1 MWADESNGSAVSDRD
16 GNRRTDDRIVRV
28 RIHPAIGIAR
38 VGNSTRPDGWYYG
51 PETPDPE
58 PTPPGFTKDADG
70 AIKRQAARFRLY
82 GHAAD
87 GHVVREVTVADPG
100 TRITWGVHVANR
112 KAAWYQFQLPLDIPD
127 SRDPAARPSARR
139 NPSVTDRRSLVIDP
153 GRKTLNATPGGRVP
167 FTGGRFLG
175 RVDVP
180 LGEMRTDEHGR
191 LVVLGGLGAAGS
203 PDHTPPASVTNND
216 GWYDDISDG
225 PVTASVTIDG
235 VSVPVDPAWVV
246 VAPPNFAPDLRTV
259 RTLYDLLF
267 DVFVGTGQLPFPARV
282 SFGEHI
288 EPILR
293 RFCELQWVNAG
304 FAAKFGWA
312 GPEYFLAPEALRRL
326 SSPAIEHREVRRQV
340 YTALRDYNRDDK
352 SPMPWPWLYGDG
364 MASVPRTVRQYMTL
378 SPTQDRLLLAWS
390 QGNFDASPFAG
401 YPHRVE
407 DAPPA
412 AQPGLLDRAALDFCV
427 ADAFHPG
434 IEVTWPIRHA
444 TMFAEPFRIRARPEG
459 DPDPDYGNTL
469 TPDKALAPDG
479 PLYAQGPGDLSRW
492 MAVPWQTDT
501 AGCRA
506 GYESQAGLGPR
517 YDPYVP
523 TFWPARVPNHVLKQS
538 DYEKVNRPDSGG
550 SSDREAAFT
559 HRAVWLRG
567 LTGTT
572 PEAQRRQMIDGW
584 YKLGIV
590 EVRPY
595 TVGDGRFPARM
606 QVESPPQPPFDQARD
621 ANNLVNVHV
630 PEPAPDEP
638 VIRDVAEATGQ
649 HAADVTVG
657 YVDNI
662 DPYLDSQ

>member
-1 MWADESNGSAVSDRD
+1 MSDRNGS
-16 GNRRTDDRIVRV
+16 GRTGDAIVRL

-38 VGNSTRPDGWYYG
+38 VGNSTRPDGWFLG
-51 PETPDPE
+51 PETPNPPVSPTGSFKDP
-58 PTPPGFTKDADG
+58 DG

-82 GHAAD
+82 GYTAD
-87 GHVVREVTVADPG
+87 GRVVREVTTSDPG

-112 KAAWYQFQLPLDIPD
+112 KAGWYEFHLPLDIPD
-127 SRDPAARPSARR
+127 SRDPAAKPSVRR
-139 NPSVTDRRSLVIDP
+139 NPRVGDRGSLVIDP
-153 GRKTLNATPGGRVP
+153 GRKTLDAASGAVVP

-180 LGEMRTDEHGR
+180 LGEMHADEAGR
-191 LVVLGGLGAAGS
+191 LVVLGGHGTSGS
-203 PDHTPPASVTNND
+203 PDHTPLASVTNND

-225 PVTASVTIDG
+225 PVTATVTVDG
-235 VSVPVDPAWVV
+235 MPIPVDPAWVV
-246 VAPPNFAPDLRTV
+246 VAPPNFAPEVRTL

-267 DVFVGTGQLPFPARV
+267 DVFVSTGQLPFPATV

-304 FAAKFGWA
+304 FAAQFGWA
-312 GPEYFLAPEALRRL
+312 GPRHFLDPDNLARL
-326 SSPAIEHREVRRQV
+326 GSPAAEYREVRRQV
-340 YTALRDYNRDDK
+340 YTALRDYGRDDK
-352 SPMPWPWLYGDG
+352 SPMPWPWMYGDG

-378 SPTQDRLLLAWS
+378 SPTQDRMLLAWS
-390 QGNFDASPFAG
+390 RGEFDPAPFPG
-401 YPHRVE
+401 HPSRVE

-412 AQPGLLDRAALDFCV
+412 ARPGLLDRAALDFCV

-444 TMFAEPFRIRARPEG
+444 SMFAEPFRILPRAEG
-459 DPDPDYGNTL
+459 APDPDYGDTL
-469 TPDKALAPDG
+469 TPDEALAADG
-479 PLYAQGPGDLSRW
+479 PLHAQGPGDLSRW

-538 DYEKVNRPDSGG
+538 DYETVNRPDGDG
-550 SSDREAAFT
+550 SADREAAFA

-567 LTGTT
+567 LTGST
-572 PEAQRRQMIDGW
+572 PQEQRRQMVDGW

-590 EVRPY
+590 ETRPY
-595 TVGDGRFPARM
+595 TVGDGRFPQVM
-606 QVESPPQPPFDQARD
+606 QVESTPEPPFDQAAD
-621 ANNLVNVHV
+621 TNNLVNVHV
-630 PEPAPDEP
+630 PARMEVETATAA
-638 VIRDVAEATGQ
+638 VVEATG
-649 HAADVTVG
+649 HDSAEVTVG

-662 DPYLDSQ
+662 DPYLDTP

>member
-1 MWADESNGSAVSDRD
+1 MSEGNDSAGHHGRVDEP
-16 GNRRTDDRIVRV
+16 IVRI

-38 VGNSTRPDGWYYG
+38 VGNSTRPDGWFYG
-51 PETPDPE
+51 PETPN
-58 PTPPGFTKDADG
+58 PPVSAPGSVKDRDG

-82 GHAAD
+82 GYAAD
-87 GHVVREVTVADPG
+87 GRVLREVTRADQG
-100 TRITWGVHVANR
+100 TTITWGVHVANR
-112 KAAWYQFQLPLDIPD
+112 KAAWYEFHLPLDIPD
-127 SRDPAARPSARR
+127 SRDPAAKPSVRR
-139 NPSVTDRRSLVIDP
+139 NPRVTDRRSLVIDP
-153 GRKTLNATPGGRVP
+153 GRKTLNAAGAGPVA
-167 FTGGRFLG
+167 FAGGRFLG

-191 LVVLGGLGAAGS
+191 LVVLGGHGRSGS
-203 PDHTPPASVTNND
+203 PDHAPLASVTNND

-225 PVTASVTIDG
+225 PVTATVTIG
-235 VSVPVDPAWVV
+235 GAAIPVDPAWVV
-246 VAPPNFAPDLRTV
+246 VAPPNFAPDVRTL

-267 DVFVGTGQLPFPARV
+267 DVFVTTGQLPFPAKV

-293 RFCELQWVNAG
+293 RFCDLQWVNAG
-304 FAAKFGWA
+304 FAAQFGWS
-312 GPEYFLAPEALRRL
+312 GPEHFLAPETLKRL
-326 SSPAIEHREVRRQV
+326 ASPADKYHELRRQV
-340 YTALRDYNRDDK
+340 YTALRDYDRDGR
-352 SPMPWPWLYGDG
+352 SPTPWPWLYGDG
-364 MASVPRTVRQYMTL
+364 MASVPRTVRQHLTL

-390 QGNFDASPFAG
+390 RGEFDGTPFAG
-401 YPHRVE
+401 YPHAVE
-407 DAPPA
+407 DAPLA

-444 TMFAEPFRIRARPEG
+444 SMFAAPFRIRARAEG
-459 DPDPDYGNTL
+459 AADPDYGNTL
-469 TPDKALAPDG
+469 TPDAALAANG
-479 PLYAQGPGDLSRW
+479 PVYAQGPGDLSRW

-506 GYESQAGLGPR
+506 GYEAQAGLGPR

-538 DYEKVNRPDSGG
+538 DYETVNRPDGPG
-550 SSDREAAFT
+550 TLDREAAFA

-567 LTGTT
+567 LTGAT
-572 PEAQRRQMIDGW
+572 PEAQRRQMVDGW

-595 TVGDGRFPARM
+595 TVGDGRFPPLM
-606 QVESPPQPPFDQARD
+606 QVESTPEPPFDRAAD

-630 PEPAPDEP
+630 PEPAGSTA
-638 VIRDVAEATGQ
+638 VVLAVAEATGQ
-649 HAADVTVG
+649 DVADVTVG
-657 YVDNI
+657 HIDNI
-662 DPYLDSQ
+662 EPYLDSR